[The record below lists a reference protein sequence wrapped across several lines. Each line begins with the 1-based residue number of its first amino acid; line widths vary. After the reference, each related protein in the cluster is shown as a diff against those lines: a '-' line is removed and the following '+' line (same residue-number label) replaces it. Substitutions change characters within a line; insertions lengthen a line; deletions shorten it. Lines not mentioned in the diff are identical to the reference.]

1 MRPEPNDLSHENA
14 LRVIVIKD
22 AYLDAGQ
29 SVKWQEVGILTQC
42 KDIVESEDRLERSQ
56 HFGDDDYERH
66 VLNVVEGIIARDPRN
81 ENRLIRYVQPKLS
94 QADGDQ
100 SARDRLRKIAD
111 YLEIINVVGTGNLA
125 DSPHIRDHVNRIEQT
140 LLDDPE
146 AAIGFCK
153 DLVESSLKA
162 FLEIS
167 DDEPQRYKMPQ
178 LIKAARDKLS
188 ADLGSLEHDEDML
201 KMLSNFGQILSSIA
215 TVRNKHGTGHGR
227 APSHKFE
234 LPQPYVVL
242 AANAAISMAV
252 FLTQM
257 RDLKT
262 PEPDGSFKAV
272 DTPSR
277 SDEQI
282 DAPPI

>member
-22 AYLDAGQ
+22 AYLNAGQ

-42 KDIVESEDRLERSQ
+42 KDIVGSEDRLERSQ
-56 HFGDDDYERH
+56 HFGDVDYEGH
-66 VLNVVEGIIARDPRN
+66 VLNVVESIIARDPRN
-81 ENRLIRYVQPKLS
+81 ENRLIQYVLSKLS

-111 YLEIINVVGTGNLA
+111 YLEIINVIGTGNLA

-140 LLDDPE
+140 LFNDPE

-162 FLEIS
+162 FLETPA
-167 DDEPQRYKMPQ
+167 DEPHRYKMPQ
-178 LIKAARDKLS
+178 LVKAARVKLS
-188 ADLGSLEHDEDML
+188 ADLGGLEHDDDML
-201 KMLSNFGQILSSIA
+201 KTLSNFGQIIGSIA
-215 TVRNKHGTGHGR
+215 TLRNKYGTGHGR
-227 APSHKFE
+227 GPEDTFN

-242 AANAAISMAV
+242 AANSAISMAV

-257 RDLKT
+257 HDLKT
-262 PEPDGSFKAV
+262 AEPDGAFKAV
-272 DTPSR
+272 DSPSNV
-277 SDEQI
+277 DDGEGL
-282 DAPPI
+282 PW